1 MKTERYPMYMTFKLT
16 ENGRSIAGN
25 YKQSKGN
32 GEEGSQSEY
41 ACTITHMVLTQIDI
55 VGSHIHD
62 CT

>member
-1 MKTERYPMYMTFKLT
+1 MYMTFKLT

>member
-1 MKTERYPMYMTFKLT
+1 MYVIFKLT
-16 ENGRSIAGN
+16 ENGRSIAGS

-32 GEEGSQSEY
+32 SEEGSQSEY
-41 ACTITHMVLTQIDI
+41 LSHMVLTQIDI